1 VSSASSSLIL
11 APRQKVWNLAED
23 TVLTEA
29 LANEP
34 GVLVAERP
42 AAVEWH
48 ARTIR
53 VALVQSESRLG
64 TETEDPRDANMDRAL
79 EAIRRAA
86 DAGAQLVVFGE
97 MYLSGY
103 RTDEWLSKW
112 ATVINPPDQHVRVL
126 MEDAREHDLHV
137 IMGMATFGSVMPGD
151 VYNTAL
157 LVGPTGLVGTYRKT
171 HVAAFPYSEGISM
184 ERCFYSP
191 GRELPVFDTPLGRI
205 GIHICYDITFPE
217 VARVQALNGADLLI
231 NVAATAGGFEEM
243 WEHAV
248 FTRAIENASWYM
260 VCSVVGNQ
268 RGDRLFGGSRVVDPA
283 GRLIAAARFDE
294 EDFLIADIDLSR
306 TREVRSRSHY
316 FNARNPELYRA
327 IVEPTPFP

>member
-1 VSSASSSLIL
+1 MT
-11 APRQKVWNLAED
+11 N
-23 TVLTEA
+23 
-29 LANEP
+29 
-34 GVLVAERP
+34 
-42 AAVEWH
+42 
-48 ARTIR
+48 TIR
-53 VALVQSESRLG
+53 VALVQSESCLG
-64 TETEDPRDANMDRAL
+64 TETLDPRDANMARAL

-112 ATVINPPDQHVRVL
+112 ATVINPPDRHVQVL
-126 MEDAREHDLHV
+126 MDAAREHGLHV
-137 IMGMATFGSVMPGD
+137 IMGTASFGAVMPGD

-157 LVGPTGLVGTYRKT
+157 LVGPGGLVGAYRKC

-205 GIHICYDITFPE
+205 GIHICYDISFPE

-231 NVAATAGGFEEM
+231 NIAASAGGFEEM
-243 WEHAV
+243 WEHAAYM
-248 FTRAIENASWYM
+248 RAVENASWYM

-268 RGDRLFGGSRVVDPA
+268 RGDRLFGGSRIVDPA
-283 GRLIAAARFDE
+283 GKLVATGKFDE
-294 EDFLIADIDLSR
+294 EDFLIADIDLSC
-306 TREVRSRSHY
+306 TREVRSRSHC
-316 FNARNPELYRA
+316 FSARNPELYRA
-327 IVEPTPFP
+327 IAEPTPFP

>member
-1 VSSASSSLIL
+1 MTEVLASG
-11 APRQKVWNLAED
+11 
-23 TVLTEA
+23 
-29 LANEP
+29 P

-42 AAVEWH
+42 AAVGRH
-48 ARTIR
+48 SNTIR

-64 TETEDPRDANMDRAL
+64 TETEDPRDANMERAL

-86 DAGAQLVVFGE
+86 DAEAQLVVFGE

-112 ATVINPPDQHVRVL
+112 ATVIDPPDRHVQLL
-126 MEDAREHDLHV
+126 MDVAKEHGVHV
-137 IMGMATFGSVMPGD
+137 IMGMGSFGSLMPGD

-157 LVGPTGLVGTYRKT
+157 LVGPEGLVGAYRKS

-217 VARVQALNGADLLI
+217 VPRVQALNGADLLI
-231 NVAATAGGFEEM
+231 NVAASAGGFEEV

-248 FTRAIENASWYM
+248 FMRAVENATWYM

-283 GRLIAAARFDE
+283 GRLVAAAKFDE
-294 EDFLIADIDLSR
+294 EDFVIADIDLSR
-306 TREVRSRSHY
+306 TREVRARSHY
-316 FNARNPELYRA
+316 FSARNPELYRA
-327 IVEPTPFP
+327 IAEPTPFP

>member
-1 VSSASSSLIL
+1 MTEVLASG
-11 APRQKVWNLAED
+11 R
-23 TVLTEA
+23 
-29 LANEP
+29 

-42 AAVEWH
+42 AAIG
-48 ARTIR
+48 RPSNTIR
-53 VALVQSESRLG
+53 LALVQSESRLG
-64 TETEDPRDANMDRAL
+64 TETEDPRDANMERAL
-79 EAIRRAA
+79 EALGQAA

-112 ATVINPPDQHVRVL
+112 ATVINPPDRHVQLL
-126 MEDAREHDLHV
+126 MDAAREHRVHV
-137 IMGMATFGSVMPGD
+137 IMGMGSFGSLMPGD

-157 LVGPTGLVGTYRKT
+157 LVGPEGLVGAYRKT

-191 GRELPVFDTPLGRI
+191 GRDLPVFDTPLGRL

-217 VARVQALNGADLLI
+217 VARVQALKGADLLI

-243 WEHAV
+243 WEHTV
-248 FTRAIENASWYM
+248 FTRAIENATWY
-260 VCSVVGNQ
+260 VVGSVVGNQ

-283 GRLIAAARFDE
+283 GRLVAAAKFDE
-294 EDFLIADIDLSR
+294 EDFVIADIDLSR

-316 FNARNPELYRA
+316 FSARNPELYRA
-327 IVEPTPFP
+327 IAEPTPFP